1 MRFGSPPAPRTPQA
15 PWHGAG
21 SGPPDSGG
29 PSLGQGPSRPPRKPP
44 RAHIALATQ
53 PWRPDPRG
61 RSRQLGP
68 PGLSWR
74 GGRQLSEL
82 ARAISKFAEGGGNP
96 EIAGFTIAPGGGTRW
111 GRGFLRRGAPRL
123 LLSPPPRQ
131 LRLLRPP
138 APDHAA
144 AAAAPRTPARTAV
157 SPPRPGGGRAIS
169 QGAPP
174 VRALSL
180 RNPRLLSANRAADS
194 QVGGA
199 ENPDPPPG
207 PQTQARGLRPPPA
220 KNPLRPGPTRPQAE
234 ASARVSPGPGGGSG
248 MKRARREHID
258 FKTPVKGA
266 RG

>member
-1 MRFGSPPAPRTPQA
+1 VRFGSPPAPRTPQA

-123 LLSPPPRQ
+123 LLSPPPASSGCCGP
-131 LRLLRPP
+131 RPP
-138 APDHAA
+138 T
-144 AAAAPRTPARTAV
+144 TPQRQQ
-157 SPPRPGGGRAIS
+157 R
-169 QGAPP
+169 
-174 VRALSL
+174 
-180 RNPRLLSANRAADS
+180 
-194 QVGGA
+194 
-199 ENPDPPPG
+199 PG
-207 PQTQARGLRPPPA
+207 PQLGPQSPP
-220 KNPLRPGPTRPQAE
+220 
-234 ASARVSPGPGGGSG
+234 PGPGGGG
-248 MKRARREHID
+248 PFPRARPPFAPSLCEIPGFSPPIGQQIRRWAAL
-258 FKTPVKGA
+258 KTLIPPPAPRRRPGA
-266 RG
+266 